1 MNSSTFVYSSDPARR
16 TLPPLPGWLADEADL
31 ADEAVLFGLSEA
43 RPDERIAQIRL
54 AFAERTIFLEKQIEQ
69 AQEQVG
75 ELNLAIEAA
84 QSRLGLLETG
94 PPMPDAGRWF
104 SVAGQRL
111 SLRLGL
117 SLMGSVGAVLGMDTL
132 FPAPAIGLL
141 LGGLVGVGGI
151 GAALIRYGFD
161 QKLRLEQHRAARA
174 NKAVQLASVNA
185 EIIDYQRYKADLIN
199 ELYQHEAH
207 RDGQY
212 AHRDRLVRLFDSE
225 FDLARSLRY
234 SLKPDDAP
242 YV

>member
-1 MNSSTFVYSSDPARR
+1 MNASPFFSSPDPARR
-16 TLPPLPGWLADEADL
+16 PLPPLPGWLADEASL

-54 AFAERTIFLEKQIEQ
+54 AFAERTIALEKQIEQ

-84 QSRLGLLETG
+84 QSRLISLAI
-94 PPMPDAGRWF
+94 PPPTPDAGRWF
-104 SVAGQRL
+104 SVAGQRFL
-111 SLRLGL
+111 LRLGL
-117 SLMGSVGAVLGMDTL
+117 SLMGSVGAFFGVDTL
-132 FPAPAIGLL
+132 FPAAAIGLL

-151 GAALIRYGFD
+151 GAALIRYSFD
-161 QKLRLEQHRAARA
+161 QKSRLEQHRTARESKAA
-174 NKAVQLASVNA
+174 QLTRVNA
-185 EIIDYQRYKADLIN
+185 EIIDYQQHKANLIN
-199 ELYQHEAH
+199 ELYQHEAG
-207 RDGQY
+207 RDAQY
-212 AHRDRLVRLFDSE
+212 AHRDRLVRLFESE